1 MLITPPLDLGTNN
14 YRLRFWLYG
23 TTYAVTKLK
32 VQIADNNALA
42 GSFVT
47 DLAEYTGGST
57 MPSGWTRKEID
68 LTGYEGVQYIA
79 FRIVDQNGL
88 SIYIDDIVIDE
99 IPTTPIFAA
108 DPIEKDF
115 AGIGMGQ
122 SSADQTFTITNTG
135 IGTLVIDSATITGE
149 NAGQFVLTD
158 SNTYPKSLLE
168 DQSMTVKVKF
178 LPTLEGNLA
187 ANLTFAY
194 NDGTDQTANVAL
206 TGNGINP
213 IIHNFPH
220 VETFDTFPPLFWTRW
235 TGLLGETSTL
245 TSTTSGWLSN
255 TWFANTTNH
264 ENGKATKLNNYGT
277 SRYYWLITPTID
289 LGDNVP
295 GGYKLEFDLAL
306 TEYYDPYPPEL
317 DGDDDKFAVIIST
330 DNGETWSSLNA
341 LRLWDNA
348 GSDYV
353 YNEISLTGER
363 ITINLIG
370 YSGEVKIGF
379 YGESTIQNADN
390 DIHLDN
396 VTITYDATLP
406 VELSAFNTAVLTNN
420 TVSLSWTTQS
430 ENNLFGYHLH
440 RSTEERLNS
449 AERITSALIS
459 PTNTSNEANYTYV
472 DSEVLPETTYYYWLQ
487 TVESNGTSQFFGP
500 YSVRTNE
507 GNIVPE
513 LPSFTSL
520 QSVYPNPFTGNSHA
534 NFGIDV
540 KEGETAQFVIYNI
553 KGQVVKTYKNINPG
567 KHNLVWDGK
576 DNYKK
581 NCAAGIYFY
590 KLSSP

>member
-1 MLITPPLDLGTNN
+1 TN
-14 YRLRFWLYG
+14 
-23 TTYAVTKLK
+23 
-32 VQIADNNALA
+32 
-42 GSFVT
+42 
-47 DLAEYTGGST
+47 
-57 MPSGWTRKEID
+57 
-68 LTGYEGVQYIA
+68 
-79 FRIVDQNGL
+79 
-88 SIYIDDIVIDE
+88 
-99 IPTTPIFAA
+99 
-108 DPIEKDF
+108 
-115 AGIGMGQ
+115 
-122 SSADQTFTITNTG
+122 
-135 IGTLVIDSATITGE
+135 
-149 NAGQFVLTD
+149 
-158 SNTYPKSLLE
+158 
-168 DQSMTVKVKF
+168 
-178 LPTLEGNLA
+178 
-187 ANLTFAY
+187 
-194 NDGTDQTANVAL
+194 
-206 TGNGINP
+206 
-213 IIHNFPH
+213 
-220 VETFDTFPPLFWTRW
+220 
-235 TGLLGETSTL
+235 
-245 TSTTSGWLSN
+245 
-255 TWFANTTNH
+255 
-264 ENGKATKLNNYGT
+264 
-277 SRYYWLITPTID
+277 
-289 LGDNVP
+289 
-295 GGYKLEFDLAL
+295 
-306 TEYYDPYPPEL
+306 PPEL
-317 DGDDDKFAVIIST
+317 TGTDDKFAVIIST

-348 GSDYV
+348 GSDYI
-353 YNEISLTGER
+353 YNEISMTGER

-440 RSTEERLNS
+440 RSTDDRLNS
-449 AERITSALIS
+449 AERITSSLIS
-459 PTNTSNEANYTYV
+459 PTNTSNEANYTYI

-590 KLSSP
+590 KLSSPSFSQTKKMMYIK